1 MLRKWFLVPLLGSFV
16 VLFVAVDV
24 AQAQLR
30 DRIATAR
37 ERRME
42 RRDSRRGIVTQTVA
56 APSVQASS
64 TARVSY
70 YPTPASEGMAEA
82 ARIRVILPDAQA
94 RVLFDDTATKQN
106 GLDRL
111 YLTPPLPAGAANKY
125 RIRATF
131 MQGDREV
138 TLEDIVAVA
147 PGRTYVVDFTRRR

>member
-1 MLRKWFLVPLLGSFV
+1 MLRKWFLVPLLGSIA

-30 DRIATAR
+30 VRIATAR
-37 ERRME
+37 ERRLE
-42 RRDSRRGIVTQTVA
+42 RRDARRGIFTPTVA
-56 APSVQASS
+56 ASSVEASS

-70 YPTPASEGMAEA
+70 YYTPASEGMAQV

-94 RVLFDDTATKQN
+94 RVLFDDTATKQT
-106 GLDRL
+106 GVDRL
-111 YLTPPLPAGAANKY
+111 FLTPQLTAGAANNY

-138 TLEDIVAVA
+138 TLERTLAVA
-147 PGRTYVVDFTRRR
+147 PGRTYEVDFTRR

>member
-1 MLRKWFLVPLLGSFV
+1 MLRKWFLVPLLGSLA

-42 RRDSRRGIVTQTVA
+42 RRDARRGIVTQTVV

-70 YPTPASEGMAEA
+70 YYTPASEGMADA

-94 RVLFDDTATKQN
+94 RVLFDDTATKQI
-106 GLDRL
+106 GVDRL
-111 YLTPPLPAGAANKY
+111 FLTPPLTAGAANNY
-125 RIRATF
+125 RIRVTY

-138 TLEDIVAVA
+138 PLERVVSVA
-147 PGRTYVVDFTRRR
+147 PGNTYVVDFTRR

>member
-1 MLRKWFLVPLLGSFV
+1 MLRKWFLVPVLGSLA

-42 RRDSRRGIVTQTVA
+42 RRDSRRGIVTQTVV

-64 TARVSY
+64 TARLSY
-70 YPTPASEGMAEA
+70 YPTPASEGMADA

-94 RVLFDDTATKQN
+94 RVLFDDTATKQI
-106 GLDRL
+106 GADRL
-111 YLTPPLPAGAANKY
+111 FLTPALTAGAANKY
-125 RIRATF
+125 LIRATF
-131 MQGDREV
+131 MQNGREV
-138 TLEDIVAVA
+138 SLERDVTVA
-147 PGRTYVVDFTRRR
+147 PGRTYVVDFTRR